1 MRKLTDFEVEFWNGY
16 SIGILIDTGMTMN
29 INDGK
34 ISEIGNDNTI
44 DTSQNN

>member
-1 MRKLTDFEVEFWNGY
+1 MRKLTDFEVEIWNGY

-34 ISEIGNDNTI
+34 ISEIGNDIAI
-44 DTSQNN
+44 DAQNN